1 VPYGVATNMNTP
13 KLDPGEEYPH
23 INTDVFG
30 NQPRPPEQWPS
41 VVPRPVPKFDKKFL
55 PQDRPLTAEAR
66 GLLHAV
72 LALEKML
79 GAPVPEIPKDEELT
93 GAQADELMLKFAYDL
108 FPGLRAKT

>member
-1 VPYGVATNMNTP
+1 M
-13 KLDPGEEYPH
+13 
-23 INTDVFG
+23 TD
-30 NQPRPPEQWPS
+30 
-41 VVPRPVPKFDKKFL
+41 
-55 PQDRPLTAEAR
+55 EAR
-66 GLLHAV
+66 GLLQAV